1 MKKTTSALLDKPKP
15 KQIFTEETYYTFQEQ
30 LGDTYIT
37 TEETEAKPERTGE
50 ILSFLK
56 EINRINPQT
65 THTAKNAQPVL
76 PRSPLLQYS
85 DPLGYSAEDIVKSEL
100 TGDNIDLPYF
110 CCIPCP
116 IL

>member
-1 MKKTTSALLDKPKP
+1 MATVKRLLAVESAALTCQHSAQRAFKEHTSKFA
-15 KQIFTEETYYTFQEQ
+15 
-30 LGDTYIT
+30 